1 MAGLVIALTSLAR
14 ADTYTLVLQPTNGY
28 RVPRI
33 IGASGS
39 IDSAKGFSGFDYFE
53 WFGIT
58 HHRYWF
64 KPSFSPLN
72 PTGGVTDVASF
83 NAATAAVRAD
93 PWRQG
98 TSGNV
103 YFDWSRFNSEFDI
116 SQRYIFQRFRELGIV
131 PMMCNTVFTDQ
142 DPAGRLGKQVQVLE
156 VLVCL
161 RLFLRLPVRHHDV

>member
-1 MAGLVIALTSLAR
+1 MKRALPLLLLSLLAVPSAR
-14 ADTYTLVLQPTNGY
+14 ADTYTLVLQATNGY

-39 IDSAKGFSGFDYFE
+39 IDSTKGFSGYDYFE

-72 PTGGVTDVASF
+72 PTGGVTNVASF

-98 TSGNV
+98 TS
-103 YFDWSRFNSEFDI
+103 E
-116 SQRYIFQRFRELGIV
+116 Q
-131 PMMCNTVFTDQ
+131 
-142 DPAGRLGKQVQVLE
+142 
-156 VLVCL
+156 
-161 RLFLRLPVRHHDV
+161 RLFRLEPLQLGV